1 MALAFLLLAMV
12 SGCGGFGG
20 RQRPMGPPPPPSDRE
35 QNIRLILT
43 YDANHDGAVTRDE
56 LEQGLK
62 REFAMA
68 DRNGDGVLDLSEMQA
83 ENSRRFNASNT
94 GFSPLIDW
102 NRDGKVDFSEFAT
115 TMRSLFEDLDRTHNG
130 VLEGAELR
138 LPRMRPGP
146 PPRRG
151 PMGPY

>member
-1 MALAFLLLAMV
+1 
-12 SGCGGFGG
+12 
-20 RQRPMGPPPPPSDRE
+20 MGPPAAPSDRE

-43 YDANHDGAVTRDE
+43 YDVNHDGAVTRDE

-68 DRNGDGVLDLSEMQA
+68 DRNGDGILDLSEMQA
-83 ENSRRFNASNT
+83 ENGRRFNANKT

-115 TMRSLFEDLDRTHNG
+115 TMRSLFEDLDRNHNG

-146 PPRRG
+146 PPR
-151 PMGPY
+151 